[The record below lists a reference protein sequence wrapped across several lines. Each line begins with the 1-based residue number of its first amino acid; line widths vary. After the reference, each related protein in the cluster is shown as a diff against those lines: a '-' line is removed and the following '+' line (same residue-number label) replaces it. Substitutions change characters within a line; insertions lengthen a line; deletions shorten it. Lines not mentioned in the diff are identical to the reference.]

1 MLLKQKASS
10 PSLLERRLPLR
21 TFWLGEDRGHA
32 ADWTTQLWVKATGRR
47 VDLMGMPWLDGPIGR
62 PSGVGRRY
70 FDDLAKE
77 QGLELRRNGAARG
90 LLASLQE
97 LAGLGFDPS
106 LVHPAVAD
114 FYQRT
119 SEYELEA
126 WAEWCGVFRPFG
138 RLLAVLFSRR
148 LQQLNVPL
156 SALDASHGTTSEV
169 LQLVDPVTGAV
180 RHTAWVR
187 ELLATGNVLYAGSYS
202 VARIP
207 GFARP
212 CVRVVFPLPNGNA
225 MAFLRP
231 DVDASGALTVTS
243 AGRRF
248 GEPGF
253 YFSVHE
259 RQRNRAWV
267 RYVRTMQESIRVYA
281 GDGRD
286 VRADHTMRIWGATFL
301 RLHYRLRPRADDPS
315 AAT

>member
-1 MLLKQKASS
+1 MLLRQKASS
-10 PSLLERRLPLR
+10 PYLLERRSPLR
-21 TFWLGEDRGHA
+21 NFWLGEDRGHA

-47 VDLMGMPWLDGPIGR
+47 VDLMGMLWLDGPIGR
-62 PSGVGRRY
+62 S
-70 FDDLAKE
+70 
-77 QGLELRRNGAARG
+77 
-90 LLASLQE
+90 S
-97 LAGLGFDPS
+97 
-106 LVHPAVAD
+106 
-114 FYQRT
+114 
-119 SEYELEA
+119 
-126 WAEWCGVFRPFG
+126 
-138 RLLAVLFSRR
+138 
-148 LQQLNVPL
+148 
-156 SALDASHGTTSEV
+156 
-169 LQLVDPVTGAV
+169 
-180 RHTAWVR
+180 
-187 ELLATGNVLYAGSYS
+187 
-202 VARIP
+202 

-301 RLHYRLRPRADDPS
+301 RLHYRLRPRAHDSS
-315 AAT
+315 AAI